1 MAVTL
6 IDEIRAAEKTAEEI
20 REAAVDEA
28 REIAKRAQA
37 ALAEWERAE
46 AGKTREAVAQ
56 RLREAQKRAEAD
68 VRAIETRRS
77 AERQA
82 LKQVAQGRVSRAA
95 QSIFERIAGHGNR

>member
-37 ALAEWERAE
+37 ALESDEELAHFTLHRF
-46 AGKTREAVAQ
+46 VADN
-56 RLREAQKRAEAD
+56 EGAK
-68 VRAIETRRS
+68 V
-77 AERQA
+77 
-82 LKQVAQGRVSRAA
+82 V
-95 QSIFERIAGHGNR
+95 

>member
-37 ALAEWERAE
+37 ALAEWARGSWENARSRGTAASRGAKARGERGA
-46 AGKTREAVAQ
+46 R
-56 RLREAQKRAEAD
+56 
-68 VRAIETRRS
+68 
-77 AERQA
+77 
-82 LKQVAQGRVSRAA
+82 
-95 QSIFERIAGHGNR
+95 H

>member
-37 ALAEWERAE
+37 ALAGMGARGSWENA
-46 AGKTREAVAQ
+46 
-56 RLREAQKRAEAD
+56 
-68 VRAIETRRS
+68 RS
-77 AERQA
+77 RGTAASRGAKARGERGA
-82 LKQVAQGRVSRAA
+82 R
-95 QSIFERIAGHGNR
+95 H

>member
-37 ALAEWERAE
+37 ALAEWERAKPWHSGF
-46 AGKTREAVAQ
+46 ARGKSARRARRTP
-56 RLREAQKRAEAD
+56 LRRGAALSG
-68 VRAIETRRS
+68 RR
-77 AERQA
+77 
-82 LKQVAQGRVSRAA
+82 
-95 QSIFERIAGHGNR
+95 